1 MKVQDLDATVMKVT
15 KKVVSK
21 KTKAAD
27 TPETVL
33 KNMMGK

>member
-1 MKVQDLDATVMKVT
+1 MNIKELDATVLKVT

-21 KTKAAD
+21 KTKAAN

-33 KNMMGK
+33 KNMMEK